1 MALSAF
7 DDKNREPT
15 APEVAE
21 VLRGTAAL
29 WEKLTSEIASLFDP
43 VAQEWT
49 FSGKKWGW
57 ALRLK
62 HKKRAILYMTP
73 TEDFFVV
80 GFALGEKAAKAAHAS
95 DLPPGLI
102 EQIDGS
108 QKYAE
113 GRAVRL
119 EVKATEDVDNV
130 VSIAVI
136 KMSN

>member
-7 DDKNREPT
+7 DDKSQEPQREELT
-15 APEVAE
+15 T
-21 VLRGTAAL
+21 VLAGAVIPWDAIIGEMKERFGPL
-29 WEKLTSEIASLFDP
+29 SEDW
-43 VAQEWT
+43 V

-73 TEDFFVV
+73 CQAFIVV
-80 GFALGEKAAKAAHAS
+80 GFALGQKALDAAHRAG
-95 DLPPGLI
+95 LPEAILSV
-102 EQIDGS
+102 IDSG

-119 EVKATEDVDNV
+119 EIRTIEDVEGV
-130 VSIAVI
+130 VQVALV
-136 KMSN
+136 KMAN